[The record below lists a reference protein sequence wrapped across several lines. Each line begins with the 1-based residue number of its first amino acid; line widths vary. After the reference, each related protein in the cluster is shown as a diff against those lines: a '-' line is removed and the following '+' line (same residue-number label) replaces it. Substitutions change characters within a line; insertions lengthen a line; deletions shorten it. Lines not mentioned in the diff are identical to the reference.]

1 MIESTEQFFD
11 IIFTAKHH
19 LKGKAQ
25 QDFLKRA
32 CKDYLAYRRKQDD

>member
-11 IIFTAKHH
+11 IILTAKNH

-25 QDFLKRA
+25 DDFLIRA
-32 CKDYLAYRRKQDD
+32 CKDYLKYRRKIKQ